1 MPSAASSIN
10 VQYGYTIG
18 RGEQFGPG
26 FSTPVFAARGEGD
39 LLYVLCRASEYRPE
53 GTRITVCTVDEEYVT
68 TFARGVPA
76 QGTGSST
83 VQLFWRFTP
92 MTMCTWW
99 IAAMTAFRNLPK
111 MADSWRSGAQL

>member
-1 MPSAASSIN
+1 MPSVASHIN

-26 FSTPVFAARGEGD
+26 FTTPIFVARGEGD

-68 TFARGVPA
+68 SFARGVPS
-76 QGTGSST
+76 QGPHLFFFDDGSP
-83 VQLFWRFTP
+83 VWP
-92 MTMCTWW
+92 
-99 IAAMTAFRNLPK
+99 TAIPTRHSSNVPVVRGI
-111 MADSWRSGAQL
+111 MNSR